1 MATKT
6 TKTPKAAAPAS
17 ADHSPFKAV
26 LLRDVAG
33 LGAHGA
39 IVQLD
44 AAMVSE
50 AGLADGTDYRKAT
63 PRDLR
68 IAGQG

>member
-1 MATKT
+1 MATKN
-6 TKTPKAAAPAS
+6 TKVPKVAAPAD
-17 ADHSPFKAV
+17 ADRRPFKAV

-33 LGAHGA
+33 IGVHGA
-39 IVQLD
+39 LVQFD
-44 AAMVSE
+44 ATMVSE
-50 AGLADGTDYRKAT
+50 AGLKAGTDYRKAT

>member
-6 TKTPKAAAPAS
+6 TKAPKAAAS
-17 ADHSPFKAV
+17 AVADRRPFKAV

-33 LGAHGA
+33 IGVHGA
-39 IVQLD
+39 IVQFD

-50 AGLADGTDYRKAT
+50 AGLKAGTDYRKAT
-63 PRDLR
+63 SRDLC

>member
-6 TKTPKAAAPAS
+6 TKAPKSDAPAS

-26 LLRDVAG
+26 LLRDVAD
-33 LGAHGA
+33 LGPHGA

-44 AAMVSE
+44 AAKVSE
-50 AGLADGTDYRKAT
+50 AGLKAGTDHRKAT